1 MHSNNWDISAPRFVF
16 GINEGMLGVLGI
28 TILLVAAVV
37 WSGRGPNVE
46 KTDFVLTYVGAHII
60 HQGSGERLYDI
71 NFQRH
76 VRDSL
81 FQHPNPLF
89 YEHPPF
95 EAFLLSPLAALTF
108 RMAYILWGLLNVVIW
123 LALIFFM
130 RPYFP
135 RPKEDLGYLSLWVL
149 FAPIAVALY
158 QGQSSVILLGIYA
171 MAFIKLRQEKEFSAG
186 MWLGLGLFKFQFVLP
201 FAFIFLLRKRWR
213 FLAGFGTT
221 STFLILIS
229 TVVVGWKGLVDYGRF
244 LLAISGNPQN
254 LSYGAAVDMPT
265 LYGFVYALVGR
276 RISHM
281 EFNIIVM
288 MLSLLLLGFIAWYWQ
303 SHDEHDSSGLI
314 FASAAAASL
323 LTGSHMFTHD
333 FSPLAL
339 ALFIAAANFP
349 DRSHRELHWTL
360 IATVVLF
367 WTFPIYFLFVAWH
380 CLYLLCPVLL
390 LFGFSTLLA
399 SKYVGG
405 HMPTQV
411 KCLTVG

>member
-1 MHSNNWDISAPRFVF
+1 MHSSNWDISAPRFVF
-16 GINEGMLGVLGI
+16 GINEGMLGILGI
-28 TILLVAAVV
+28 TILLVSAVV
-37 WSGRGPNVE
+37 WSDRGPNVE
-46 KTDFVLTYVGAHII
+46 KTDFVLTYVGAHIF
-60 HQGSGERLYDI
+60 HQGSGARLYDI
-71 NFQRH
+71 NFQKH

-95 EAFLLSPLAALTF
+95 EAFLLSPLAALPF
-108 RMAYILWGLLNVVIW
+108 RMAYMLWGLLNVVIW
-123 LALIFFM
+123 LTLIFFM
-130 RPYFP
+130 RRYFP
-135 RPKEDLGYLSLWVL
+135 RPKEDLGYLAVWVL

-213 FLAGFGTT
+213 FLAGFCA
-221 STFLILIS
+221 SCAFLILIS
-229 TVVVGWKGLVDYGRF
+229 SAAVGWEGLVDYGRF
-244 LLAISGNPQN
+244 LMAISGNPQN
-254 LSYGAAVDMPT
+254 LSYGSAVDMPT
-265 LYGFVYALVGR
+265 LYGFVYAVIGG

-281 EFNIIVM
+281 EVNIIVI

-303 SHDEHDSSGLI
+303 LHDEHDSSGLI
-314 FASAAAASL
+314 FASAVAASL

-349 DRSHRELHWTL
+349 NRGRRELRWTL
-360 IATVVLF
+360 MATVVLF
-367 WTFPIYFLFVAWH
+367 WTFPIYFLLVAWH
-380 CLYLLCPVLL
+380 CLYLLCPILL
-390 LFGFSTLLA
+390 LFAFSTLLA
-399 SKYVGG
+399 SKYVGR
-405 HMPTQV
+405 HAPAQV
-411 KCLTVG
+411 TCVTVG